1 MRSHSILL
9 MPVLLAAL
17 ALPLAG
23 CGDSGSASVVTSDPL
38 AVPPDVDARPPRV
51 GNGGQDLASV
61 QPNWQTVFRA
71 DGNQQGAASGS
82 KAASDPGAA
91 ELLREAGAQNAP
103 PDIRSEIATAP
114 EAGSAFASLFV
125 DKLLAWQPPDSTA
138 RKPPSAPTRVTG
150 STRGAPQA
158 SEAGTPSFEI
168 AKSRSWFGWLF

>member
-9 MPVLLAAL
+9 VPVLLAAL

-23 CGDSGSASVVTSDPL
+23 CGSSSDGSVVTSDPL

-51 GNGGQDLASV
+51 GNGSQDLASV

-71 DGNQQGAASGS
+71 TADQQGAAPGPKS
-82 KAASDPGAA
+82 ASDPGAA

-103 PDIRSEIATAP
+103 PDIRSEIANAP
-114 EAGSAFASLFV
+114 EAGSAFASRFV
-125 DKLLAWQPPDSTA
+125 DKLLAWQPPA
-138 RKPPSAPTRVTG
+138 SAVG
-150 STRGAPQA
+150 KSQA
-158 SEAGTPSFEI
+158 SDAGTPSFEM